1 MCGFAGYVS
10 KVGGITDVAVQSLTQ
25 LGEMLFHRG
34 PNDGGVRIGEHFAV
48 VHRRLSIIDAA
59 HGQQP
64 MFTADGSLGLAYNGE
79 IYNFKALQNE
89 LAGQGVEF
97 LTDCDT
103 EVLLALFQR
112 DGADCFK
119 RLDGMFTAFIW
130 DYRTSDEGE
139 FHLVRDQLG
148 IKPLY
153 LYEDESQWVFS
164 SELSPMLN
172 VRGLDLEVDSVG
184 LASYFTYR
192 YVTAPRTFFKRI
204 RRVEAGCYVRIKD
217 GLATTWRYWE
227 LPEDTGASPLSLE
240 DAAGELRSMLR
251 HSVKQQQMSEV
262 PVGLLLS
269 GGLDSSAIASLCAD
283 IGVSMTSFSIGFPD
297 LNEFQYAEEVAVR
310 FGLPHVAVETTPDEI
325 INRFDRVVAAMDE
338 PIADPAC
345 FPLHILCE
353 SIKSQVTVVLS
364 GEGSDEMFA
373 GYPQYALA
381 MGSNQNR
388 PQDRFDHFMA
398 SSWYFHGRRLPLNF
412 PQDPSRSLLQKIY
425 YDERAPLSGMLAFD
439 QKTWLPEN
447 LMAKADKILMSHS
460 LEGRFPFLT
469 TGIVEFAASLPDSL
483 KMDAVGGKSVLR
495 RAFSESLPPSV
506 ISRKKMGFSV
516 PVSQLLERLK
526 GRFRHLLES
535 REGPFSEYID
545 YDQLIDDFN
554 DHFSGRREQSLWLW
568 TVLVLLQWQS
578 GLGRSL
584 QQAHETSMPIKVAV

>member
-1 MCGFAGYVS
+1 MCGFAGYVCKTGS
-10 KVGGITDVAVQSLTQ
+10 VSDVAVQSLAH

-34 PNDGGVRIGEHFAV
+34 PDDSGIRVGNRFAV

-64 MFTADGSLGLAYNGE
+64 MLTADGKLGLAYNGE
-79 IYNFKALQNE
+79 IYNFKALQSE
-89 LAGQGVEF
+89 LVEQGVKF
-97 LTDCDT
+97 QTDCDT
-103 EVLLALFQR
+103 EVLLALFER
-112 DGADCFK
+112 NGVECFR

-130 DYRTSDEGE
+130 DYRASEDGE
-139 FHLVRDQLG
+139 FYLVRDQLG

-153 LYEDESQWVFS
+153 LYEDKSQWLFS
-164 SELSPMLN
+164 SELSPLLH
-172 VRGLDLEVDSVG
+172 VQGLDLEVDTAG

-204 RRVEAGCYVRIKD
+204 RRIEAGTYVRIKS
-217 GLATTWRYWE
+217 GLATTWRYWD
-227 LPEDTGASPLSLE
+227 LPVDTGTNALSLE
-240 DAAGELRSMLR
+240 DAAGELRLMLR
-251 HSVKQQQMSEV
+251 KSVEQQQMSEV

-297 LNEFQYAEEVAVR
+297 LNEFQYAEEVAAR
-310 FGLPHVAVETTPDEI
+310 FGLPHVAVETTPEEI
-325 INRFDRVVAAMDE
+325 INRFDLVVAAMDE

-381 MGSNQNR
+381 MSPIHSR
-388 PQDRFDHFMA
+388 PQDRFAHFMA
-398 SSWYFHGRRLPLNF
+398 SSWYFHDRCPPLNF
-412 PQDPSRSLLQKIY
+412 PSDPSRNLLHKIY

-439 QKTWLPEN
+439 QKTWLSEN

-469 TGIVEFAASLPDSL
+469 TGILEFAASLPDSL
-483 KMDAVGGKSVLR
+483 RTDAIGGKSVLR
-495 RAFSESLPPSV
+495 KAFSRSLPPSV

-516 PVSQLLERLK
+516 PVSQLLDRLK
-526 GRFRHLLES
+526 NRFRYLLES
-535 REGPFSEYID
+535 REGAFSNHID
-545 YDQLIDDFN
+545 YDRLIEDFE

-568 TVLVLLQWQS
+568 TVIVLLQWQN
-578 GLGRSL
+578 SL
-584 QQAHETSMPIKVAV
+584 SQSLHQIRKATVPSN